1 MFAIVAALEHE
12 IQHIRKRLE
21 VDSRILLKPGY
32 IEHGHL
38 GALEVVLVRSGMGKA
53 AMAKAMDFLCRYYP
67 ITSILAVGYAGGTR
81 PQLHLGDAVIP
92 EILVDAETRESWTVA
107 GPLSTLAAQ
116 ICEERQIR
124 FHRGTSVCVAA
135 TIESPH
141 EKAYLGTQFEAL
153 SIEMEGS
160 ALAHIA
166 QEKQIPFAMVRAI
179 VDPLDVALPHFPTP
193 IVARGVVRPGLLA
206 MHLLRNPRQILQLP
220 KLHYAATR
228 ARETI
233 TELCMGIC
241 SRWSE

>member
-12 IQHIRKRLE
+12 IQHIRKHLE
-21 VDSRILLKPGY
+21 VDSRILLKPGL

-53 AMAKAMDFLCRYYP
+53 AMAKAMNFLCNYYP

-92 EILVDAETRESWTVA
+92 ELLVDAETRESWPIT
-107 GPLSTLAAQ
+107 GSLAELATQ
-116 ICEERQIR
+116 VCEERQIR
-124 FHRGTSVCVAA
+124 MHRGTSVCVAN

-141 EKAYLGTQFEAL
+141 EKAYLGTQFEAS

-166 QEKQIPFAMVRAI
+166 KERSIPFTMVRAI

-193 IVARGVVRPGLLA
+193 IVARGVVRPGL
-206 MHLLRNPRQILQLP
+206 MIWHLLRNPRQIFKLP

-228 ARETI
+228 ARDTI